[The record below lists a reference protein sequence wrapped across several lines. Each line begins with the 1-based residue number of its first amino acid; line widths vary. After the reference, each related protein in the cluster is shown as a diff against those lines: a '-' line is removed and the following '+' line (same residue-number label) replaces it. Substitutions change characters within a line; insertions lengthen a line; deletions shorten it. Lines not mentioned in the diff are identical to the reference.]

1 MKKDYTHISMILDR
15 SGSMKDLIKDA
26 IGGFNSFLTN
36 QKTISG
42 QATMSVVQFDEE
54 YEILHD
60 FKLIKDVPE
69 LNLNTY
75 IPTGMTALIDAIG
88 RTIES
93 TGKHLES
100 LKEENRPEKVI
111 VVIITDGL
119 ENCSKLYEPCKVKEM
134 IEHQSSVYGWQFT
147 FIGSNQDAILSA
159 SDLGIA
165 GAAALSYDANQEG
178 VKMSYDALS
187 RSIGSLRMG
196 ITKTLS
202 YSPQDREDAQKLK

>member
-1 MKKDYTHISMILDR
+1 MRKDYTHISMILDR

-42 QATMSVVQFDEE
+42 QATMTVVQFDDK
-54 YEILHD
+54 YETLHD

-69 LNLNTY
+69 LTLDTY
-75 IPTGMTALIDAIG
+75 VPRGMTALIDAIG

-100 LKEENRPEKVI
+100 LKEEDRPEKVI

-119 ENCSKLYEPCKVKEM
+119 ENASKLYEPCKVKEM

-159 SDLGIA
+159 MSLGI
-165 GAAALSYDANQEG
+165 GAAAALTYDPNQQG
-178 VKMSYDALS
+178 TKASYDALS

-202 YSPQDREDAQKLK
+202 YSPQDRENAQKIK

>member
-36 QKTISG
+36 QKSISG
-42 QATMSVVQFDEE
+42 QATMSVVQFDDK

-69 LNLNTY
+69 LNLDTY
-75 IPTGMTALIDAIG
+75 IPRGMTALIDAIG

-100 LKEENRPEKVI
+100 LREEDRPEKVI
-111 VVIITDGL
+111 VVIITDGI
-119 ENCSKLYEPCKVKEM
+119 ENASKLYEPCKIKEM

-159 SDLGIA
+159 RNLGIA
-165 GAAALSYDANQEG
+165 GAAALTYDPNQQG
-178 VKMSYDALS
+178 TKASYDALS
-187 RSIGSLRMG
+187 RSVGSLRMG

-202 YSPQDREDAQKLK
+202 YSPEERQNAQKLK